1 MVGSARLVRGR
12 SLRML
17 VTGRSLLRGRP
28 ADPVGSI
35 PPPSRMLVTPP
46 ITLVKGSSVPVGR
59 ATPLITV
66 VTPPMMLVRGSSV
79 PVGRATPLMTVVTPP
94 MMLVKGD
101 QCQWEER
108 RCSEASLGICHL
120 LTRPICET
128 RSSSN

>member
-28 ADPVGSI
+28 ADPVGSA

-46 ITLVKGSSVPVGR
+46 MTLVKGSSVPVGR

-94 MMLVKGD
+94 MMLVKGRSVPVGRATLLRGKLRD
-101 QCQWEER
+101 LPPAD
-108 RCSEASLGICHL
+108 EADL
-120 LTRPICET
+120 
-128 RSSSN
+128 